1 MRKRSHESCR
11 FRMVGAC
18 PDAAFRSAHPLQNCA
33 RETDQLVELALF
45 GIPGAAAQ
53 KKTGRQVIG
62 SRCAACS
69 RRGTKRIMRCDR
81 DYG

>member
-18 PDAAFRSAHPLQNCA
+18 PDAAFRSAHPLHSCA
-33 RETDQLVELALF
+33 RGTDQLVELALF
-45 GIPGAAAQ
+45 GFQ
-53 KKTGRQVIG
+53 TRLRKKSGRPVIG

-69 RRGTKRIMRCDR
+69 RRGTKRIMRCDH

>member
-1 MRKRSHESCR
+1 MRKGSHESSR
-11 FRMVGAC
+11 FRMVGAF
-18 PDAAFRSAHPLQNCA
+18 PDAAFRSAHPLHSCA
-33 RETDQLVELALF
+33 RDTDQLVELLYLVFQARLR
-45 GIPGAAAQ
+45 
-53 KKTGRQVIG
+53 KKTGSQVIG